1 VKLVSPEALTEPQSS
16 ILNGYSRFFPA
27 GAVCVN
33 VMLGDEPWD
42 LRPLLLSLG
51 KVSIARFSMSL
62 NEATARSIASE
73 LEGFSALCNAE
84 QRVQL
89 LPGEGRFML
98 LRPYFAET
106 LKDEIGKGAL
116 VSERHRLDLV
126 QSLIRQVAELSR
138 RNIVHGHISPSN
150 IIRDGSNLRLVDPV
164 VGALHQTADSY
175 LAPETSLGKTP
186 EAVSDLYGLGRT
198 IAILLGESLSAR
210 QRSVVEQLMLPT
222 PRQRP
227 PLEEI
232 AVVLG
237 VGSAIGN
244 SGSDSGDLRA
254 GKPVRSSGRLLK
266 PGTSTN
272 IDRVVEH
279 SSDRSAEGDAQG
291 PAKKSGSLLTALFIG
306 GVVLV
311 GGIWILKDRYPAV
324 YFELTSRFPML
335 AAQHSAQYEEEW
347 ASRDRARM
355 AVVGRAGVIRRETA
369 AINTIVNDL
378 IAGENPDG
386 VHGSLMR
393 VALSDEWRN
402 ELTPADKHAA
412 LVFALEGLVPEGR
425 AQLPTVAGLHPG
437 VVLAVLGQTPIKSI
451 PVELRQLPIEILTRL
466 PAPFGDLFSQVRA
479 MGVKQAGDSTVV
491 GLAEIVTGNPNSQAF
506 ERFLGRDAEAARIL
520 AKVSLVFPIV
530 SASDAA
536 ASELLAVLG
545 ERDGEITT
553 LVRWFDLV
561 DVAGWGTAKA
571 ADKVSLILGNL
582 PQSQLSVAQLGD
594 LLAFPI
600 EKVRNQAGLKL
611 REVFPGPEGE
621 RLLIT
626 LATPAVG
633 LTREQKIALISAL
646 ALAPQARAPFVSAWF
661 DLAPSADA
669 VLLILLARSNVDS
682 QDLFNLEAA
691 RYLRRTSWNANLDIL
706 KLLASHPE
714 PLARLLA
721 YGRLDPSIDEGRS
734 VLLERQRLEKDESCL
749 KALKDRVESF
759 KKS

>member
-1 VKLVSPEALTEPQSS
+1 VKLVSPEALTDQQRS
-16 ILNGYSRFFPA
+16 ILSGYSRFFPA

-51 KVSIARFSMSL
+51 KVSIARFSISL

-73 LEGFSALCNAE
+73 LEGFSVLCNAE

-106 LKDEIGKGAL
+106 LKDQLEKGAL
-116 VSERHRLDLV
+116 VAERHRSDLV
-126 QSLIRQVAELSR
+126 QSLIRQVGDLSR

-150 IIRDGSNLRLVDPV
+150 IIREGSNVWIVDPI

-175 LAPETSLGKTP
+175 LAPETSLGRAP
-186 EAVSDLYGLGRT
+186 EVVSDLYGLGRT
-198 IAILLGESLSAR
+198 IEILMGESLSAR
-210 QRSVVEQLMLPT
+210 QRAVVEQLLLPT

-227 PLEEI
+227 PLEEV
-232 AVVLG
+232 AVVFG
-237 VGSAIGN
+237 VGSSVKTKMAASAEN
-244 SGSDSGDLRA
+244 RSGKSVTSA
-254 GKPVRSSGRLLK
+254 GRLLK
-266 PGTSTN
+266 PGAASN
-272 IDRVVEH
+272 VAPIADD
-279 SSDRSAEGDAQG
+279 SQDLSALAGSQIV
-291 PAKKSGSLLTALFIG
+291 PKKSGSLLPTLIIG
-306 GVVLV
+306 GVALI
-311 GGIWILKDRYPAV
+311 GGVWILKDRYPAL

-335 AAQHSAQYEEEW
+335 AAQHSAQYEEDW
-347 ASRDRARM
+347 ASGDRSRM
-355 AVVGRAGVIRRETA
+355 AVVGRAGVIRREPA

-393 VALSDEWRN
+393 VALSDEWRG

-451 PVELRQLPIEILTRL
+451 PIEFRQLSIDTLTRL
-466 PAPFGDLFSQVRA
+466 PAPFGDLFSQVKA
-479 MGVKQAGDSTVV
+479 MGVKQLGDALVV
-491 GLAEIVTGNPNSQAF
+491 GLAQIITGNANSQAL
-506 ERFLGRDAEAARIL
+506 EGFLGSDSQAAMVL
-520 AKVSLVFPIV
+520 AKVSLIFPIV
-530 SASDAA
+530 SANDSA

-553 LVRWFDLV
+553 LVHWFDLV
-561 DVAGWGTAKA
+561 DVAGWGSAKA
-571 ADKVSLILGNL
+571 ADKISLILGNL

-594 LLAFPI
+594 LLTFPVD
-600 EKVRNQAGLKL
+600 KVRSQAALKL

-626 LATPAVG
+626 LATPAVS

-646 ALAPQARAPFVSAWF
+646 ALAPVARTPFISAWF
-661 DLAPSADA
+661 NLAPSADA

-682 QDLFNLEAA
+682 QDVFNLEAS
-691 RYLRRTSWNANLDIL
+691 RYLRRTTWSANLDIL

-714 PLARLLA
+714 PLARVLA
-721 YGRLDPSIDEGRS
+721 YGRLDPSVDEGRS
-734 VLLERQRLEKDESCL
+734 VLLERQRLEKDASCL
-749 KALKDRVESF
+749 KALKDRVDSF
-759 KKS
+759 KK